1 MPPIRT
7 SRILRSC
14 LLMATVVVRYGA
26 FAQAPAPQGQG
37 GQTAKPQTIDLAAA
51 KKMVAAAEQEA
62 LKANAKVGIAVVDS
76 NGDLVFSER
85 IDGAS
90 ARGVTSSQGKARAA
104 LLFGLP
110 TKQVQ
115 DFIASGKPI
124 PANITLPTADA
135 AVLVINQ
142 GGLPIVKDG
151 KVIGGIGVGGS
162 ASSEDERFAQAGI
175 NAAFPGK

>member
-1 MPPIRT
+1 MVRTIRIYVMLAALAAVPC
-7 SRILRSC
+7 SVFAQGGRE
-14 LLMATVVVRYGA
+14 
-26 FAQAPAPQGQG
+26 AQAP
-37 GQTAKPQTIDLAAA
+37 KPQTIDLATA
-51 KKMVAAAEQEA
+51 KKLIAAAEAEA

-76 NGDLVFSER
+76 NGDLVASER

-90 ARGVTSSQGKARAA
+90 TRGVTSSQAKARAA

-115 DFIASGKPI
+115 DAIAAGKPVQANVTAAAASGE
-124 PANITLPTADA
+124 
-135 AVLVINQ
+135 LVINQ

-162 ASSEDERFAQAGI
+162 ASSEDERFAQTGI
-175 NAAFPGK
+175 NAVFPAK